1 MQNKLFFPQRTI
13 KRILFTAFL
22 GLSCQGCQLIAP
34 YQTPCTPTPLAWKNT
49 PSSNFPDSWKTEEP
63 SKEADTDRALPNE
76 MPEQKELN
84 FEECKKE
91 FEYWWEVFEDST
103 LSELEKQ
110 ALDSSYTLW
119 AALERVIQARA
130 VARVDRAALMPSI
143 NFAPSYSRSGMLLEN
158 IFAGLL
164 SSQQNQGQVNAGS
177 SSGAAGAASTSVP
190 SSFRAVQTQYM
201 LPFDLNYELDLWY
214 QLTNSYN
221 AAVYSSQ
228 AAAQAYLSVL
238 LTLTADIASNYFQLR
253 DLDTQQVILKKT
265 IEARQKALDINRTR
279 FKAGLIVYLDVS
291 RAEVELAR
299 AQADLADVQR
309 LRALQVNILA
319 SLVGVPAPVFTVAF
333 NPLKKPPPTIPAG
346 LPSDLLYRRPDITEA
361 ERSLASAYSQIGVAY
376 ASFFPSLNLNATL
389 GLESP
394 FAHSLFSWKARL
406 WEVGLNVMQ
415 SVFDGGRNCANLA
428 YTKSVFRETLANYQ
442 ERVLTAF
449 QDVED
454 SLVSIRQRA
463 IQGQALETAV
473 TAAKETLNLSQ
484 MRYDRGLVN
493 YLDVVDAERTL
504 LETEQN
510 SAIVLGDRYVAT
522 VRLIKALGGGW
533 GEISYYPRCWET
545 D

>member
-1 MQNKLFFPQRTI
+1 MQNKLSFQLRTI
-13 KRILFTAFL
+13 KRIFLTAIL

-34 YQTPCTPTPLAWKNT
+34 YQAPCTPTPLNWKHAS
-49 PSSNFPDSWKTEEP
+49 SSNVPDNWKDEE
-63 SKEADTDRALPNE
+63 SCTKGVNETDTSIPPNE
-76 MPEQKELN
+76 ESQQSVELD
-84 FEECKKE
+84 FAECKKE

-158 IFAGLL
+158 VFAGLL
-164 SSQQNQGQVNAGS
+164 SSQQNQGQVNVGS
-177 SSGAAGAASTSVP
+177 SSTTP

-214 QLTNSYN
+214 QLTNTYN
-221 AAVYSSQ
+221 AAIYRSQ
-228 AAAQAYLSVL
+228 ASAQAYLSVL

-253 DLDTQQVILKKT
+253 DLDTQQVVLKKT
-265 IEARQKALDINRTR
+265 IEARQKALDINRSR

-299 AQADLADVQR
+299 AQADLADIQR

-319 SLVGVPAPVFTVAF
+319 SLVGVPAPIFTVAF
-333 NPLKKPPPTIPAG
+333 NPLKEVPPTVPAG
-346 LPSDLLYRRPDITEA
+346 LPSDLLYRRPDIAEA
-361 ERSLASAYSQIGVAY
+361 ERNLASAYTQIGVAY
-376 ASFFPSLNLNATL
+376 ASFFPSVTLNAAL

-463 IQGQALETAV
+463 IQGEALEAAV
-473 TAAKETLNLSQ
+473 KAARETLKLSQ

-533 GEISYYPRCWET
+533 GDISYYPRCWET